1 MQTCTVNTQSD
12 PPSAM
17 TNMSTSDVEIQWL
30 SEEQS
35 LTMKFNLMWSP
46 PATVNGV
53 LTEYEVA
60 VGTGRIEA
68 GTTLLHRVTLP
79 VNIQ

>member
-1 MQTCTVNTQSD
+1 MQTCTVNAQSD

-17 TNMSTSDVEIQWL
+17 TNVSTSDVEIQWL

-35 LTMKFNLMWSP
+35 LTLKFSLVWSP

-60 VGTGRIEA
+60 VGTERIGA

-79 VNIQ
+79 VNTQ